1 MAKLLDELDERILIG
16 DGATGTYLYS
26 LGVPA
31 DHCLEEVNL
40 SNPDLVTRAYQD
52 YIAAGARVIET
63 NSFGANRLRL
73 ARYGLEHQV
82 SEINWKAARLLADA
96 ARGKDVYVGGSVS
109 PLQTRATDPE
119 LTPSDRKAL
128 YREQIGALLDGGCQ
142 LIFLETFTDLGEL
155 LLALDVFQNLSNVPV
170 VTSLAI
176 SEEGRLAS
184 REDFPTAFRTLRK
197 AGADIV
203 GINGTCGVQA
213 CLNLLS
219 QLELGVDD
227 IPSVYPNA
235 GKPEFYEGRFN
246 YAASP
251 EYFAANLSA
260 FVAEGARLIGG
271 DYGTEPR
278 HIAALA
284 EAARALDLKPRK
296 GKPRT
301 VRIVNGEAAP
311 PPIVPPPVE
320 ESLLD
325 RIKKKPVT
333 IVELDSPKTL
343 LMDKFLEGAKA
354 LAKAGAD
361 AITLADNSL
370 AILRVS
376 NVAAAILLR
385 REMGSQTIPL
395 IHIACRDRNL
405 IGLQSEL
412 MGIGA
417 LGLRHI
423 LALTGDPAKVGDHPG
438 ATSVYD
444 LTSVS
449 LLKVLAGMNQG
460 VNAAGRDLKGKTDFV
475 IGCAFN
481 PNARN
486 FDSQLRK
493 LESKIAAG
501 ATYVMTQPVFDEA
514 LAQKTARSVAALG
527 VPVFIGVMPLLNAR
541 NAEFLHNEVPGITI
555 PDTIREE
562 MRRADPKEAS
572 EIGLHFARALRD
584 TVRTETAGRGGLYL
598 ITPFLRYDLSVRLM
612 AE

>member
-1 MAKLLDELDERILIG
+1 MANLLDELEERILIG
-16 DGATGTYLYS
+16 DGATGTYLYT
-26 LGVPA
+26 LGIPP
-31 DHCLEEVNL
+31 DHCLEEANL
-40 SNPDLVTRAYQD
+40 TQPELVTRVYQE
-52 YIAAGARVIET
+52 YIGAGARIVET
-63 NSFGANRLRL
+63 NSFGANQLRL
-73 ARYGLEHQV
+73 SRYGLEHRV
-82 SEINWKAARLLADA
+82 SEINWKAARLLSDA
-96 ARGKDVYVGGSVS
+96 AKGKNVYVAGSVG
-109 PLQTRATDPE
+109 PIEFRPIDPI
-119 LTPSDRKAL
+119 LTADDRKAM

-142 LIFLETFTDLGEL
+142 LIFLETFTDLPDL
-155 LLALDVFQNLSNVPV
+155 LLALEVFQNLTNVPV
-170 VTSLAI
+170 ITSLAI
-176 SEEGRLAS
+176 SEEGRLGS
-184 REDFPTAFRTLRK
+184 REDYVTAFRALRK

-213 CLNLLS
+213 SLS
-219 QLELGVDD
+219 LVASLDLTVDD
-227 IPSVYPNA
+227 IPAVYPNA

-251 EYFAANLSA
+251 EYFAANLPA
-260 FVAEGARLIGG
+260 FVEEGVRLIGG

-284 EAARALDLKPRK
+284 EAARGLTPRK
-296 GKPRT
+296 GKQARRR
-301 VRIVNGEAAP
+301 VSVNVASPAAATP
-311 PPIVPPPVE
+311 APAPVE

-325 RIKKKPVT
+325 RLQRKPVT

-343 LMDKFLEGAKA
+343 SMDKFLAGARA
-354 LAKAGAD
+354 LEEAGAD

-376 NVAAAILLR
+376 NLAAAVLIRQQLSIL
-385 REMGSQTIPL
+385 PL
-395 IHIACRDRNL
+395 LHLACRDRNL
-405 IGLQSEL
+405 LGLQSEI

-417 LGLRHI
+417 LGFRHL

-444 LTSVS
+444 LNSVG
-449 LLKVLAGMNQG
+449 LLKLLAGMNRG
-460 VNAAGRDLKGKTDFV
+460 VNAVGKEIKGDPKFV

-501 ATYVMTQPVFDEA
+501 AAYVMTQPVFDPA
-514 LAQKTARSVAALG
+514 LIKKTADSVAALG

-541 NAEFLHNEVPGITI
+541 NAEFLHNEVPGISI
-555 PDTIREE
+555 PEEIREKL
-562 MRRADPKEAS
+562 RAAPEGKGA
-572 EIGLHFARALRD
+572 EIGIEFALRLRD
-584 TVRTETAGRGGLYL
+584 EVRAHTRGLYL

-612 AE
+612 GT

>member
-1 MAKLLDELDERILIG
+1 MANLLDELEERIVIG
-16 DGATGTYLYS
+16 DGATGTYLYT
-26 LGVPA
+26 LGVPP
-31 DHCLEEVNL
+31 DHCLEEANL
-40 SNPDLVTRAYQD
+40 TRPELVTQVYQE
-52 YIAAGARVIET
+52 YIGAGARVVET
-63 NSFGANRLRL
+63 NSFGANQLRL
-73 ARYGLEHQV
+73 SRYGLEHRV

-96 ARGKDVYVGGSVS
+96 AKGKNVYVAGSVG
-109 PLQTRATDPE
+109 PIEVRPIDPV
-119 LTPSDRKAL
+119 LTADDRKAM

-142 LIFLETFTDLGEL
+142 LIFLETFTDLPDL
-155 LLALDVFQNLSNVPV
+155 LLALEVFQNLTNVPV
-170 VTSLAI
+170 ITSLAI
-176 SEEGRLAS
+176 SEEGRLGS
-184 REDFPTAFRTLRK
+184 REDYATAFRTLRK

-213 CLNLLS
+213 SLS
-219 QLELGVDD
+219 LVAGLDLTVDD
-227 IPSVYPNA
+227 IPAVYPNA

-251 EYFAANLSA
+251 EYFAANLPA
-260 FVAEGARLIGG
+260 FVEEGVRLIGG

-284 EAARALDLKPRK
+284 EAARNLAPRK
-296 GKPRT
+296 GKQARRR
-301 VRIVNGEAAP
+301 VSVNVAAP
-311 PPIVPPPVE
+311 ATPAPAPVE

-325 RIKKKPVT
+325 RLQRKPVT

-343 LMDKFLEGAKA
+343 SMEKFLAGARA
-354 LAKAGAD
+354 LEEAGAD

-376 NVAAAILLR
+376 NVAAAVLIRQQLSIL
-385 REMGSQTIPL
+385 PL
-395 IHIACRDRNL
+395 LHLACRDRNL
-405 IGLQSEL
+405 LGLQSEI

-417 LGLRHI
+417 LGFRHL

-444 LTSVS
+444 LNSVG
-449 LLKVLAGMNQG
+449 LLKLLAGMNRG
-460 VNAAGRDLKGKTDFV
+460 VNAVGKEIKGTPDFV

-501 ATYVMTQPVFDEA
+501 AAYVMTQPVFDPA
-514 LAQKTARSVAALG
+514 LIKKTAESVAALG

-541 NAEFLHNEVPGITI
+541 NAEFLHNEVPGISI
-555 PDTIREE
+555 PEEIREKL
-562 MRRADPKEAS
+562 RAAPEGKGA
-572 EIGLHFARALRD
+572 EIGIEFAARLRD
-584 TVRTETAGRGGLYL
+584 EIRAHTRGLYL

-612 AE
+612 ES

>member
-1 MAKLLDELDERILIG
+1 MANFLDELDERILIG
-16 DGATGTYLYS
+16 DGATGTYLHT

-40 SNPDLVTRAYQD
+40 SNPDLVTRLYQD
-52 YIAAGARVIET
+52 YIAAGARIVET

-73 ARYGLEHQV
+73 ARYGLENQV

-96 ARGKDVYVGGSVS
+96 AKGKDVYVGGSVS
-109 PLQTRATDPE
+109 PLQVRPTDPG

-128 YREQIGALLDGGCQ
+128 YREQIGALLDGGCNV
-142 LIFLETFTDLGEL
+142 IFLETFTELDEL

-170 VTSLAI
+170 VTSLGI

-184 REDFPTAFRTLRK
+184 REDFPTAFRTLRE

-213 CLNLLS
+213 SLNLLS
-219 QLELGVDD
+219 RLELTVDD
-227 IPSVYPNA
+227 IAAVYPNA

-251 EYFAANLSA
+251 EYFAANLPA

-278 HIAALA
+278 HVAALA
-284 EAARALDLKPRK
+284 EAARGLAPRK
-296 GKPRT
+296 GKPRA
-301 VRIVNGEAAP
+301 VRVVAGATPAGAAIP
-311 PPIVPPPVE
+311 QVE

-325 RIKKKPVT
+325 RIRKKPVT

-343 LMDKFLEGAKA
+343 SMEKFVVGAKA
-354 LAKAGAD
+354 LEKAGAD
-361 AITLADNSL
+361 AVTLADNSL

-376 NVAAAILLR
+376 NVAAAVLLR
-385 REMGSQTIPL
+385 RELQPQTIPL
-395 IHIACRDRNL
+395 LHIACRDRNL

-460 VNAAGRDLKGKTDFV
+460 VNAAGKDLKGKTDFV

-501 ATYVMTQPVFDEA
+501 ASYVMTQPVFDAA
-514 LAQKTARSVAALG
+514 LAKKTAESIAALG
-527 VPVFIGVMPLLNAR
+527 VPAFVGVMPLLNSR
-541 NAEFLHNEVPGITI
+541 NAEFLHNEVPGITV
-555 PDTIREE
+555 PDAVREE
-562 MRRADPKEAS
+562 MRHADEKTAP
-572 EIGLHFARALRD
+572 EIGLRFARELCE
-584 TVRTETAGRGGLYL
+584 TVRAETAGRGGLYL

-612 AE
+612 GDAA